1 MFIAHTAPFAYPLF
15 SAATAF
21 TTSAYVSP
29 AVLLNVRA
37 FFPSSHVTPVMMPV
51 PCPLPVPFTRA
62 LAMHSITLALSS
74 CVIYPSNAETLILRA
89 FSLIENTF
97 IISYPSKETL
107 VTAGSS
113 PSTAAPSV
121 CQLAAAVGV
130 PIGTATFEGMLK
142 ALHTP
147 IRPPIVR
154 AFLTTSLSVWVGST
168 AAALAESVNVSALW
182 SPIARLYAACS
193 NSVSLCPSKDLKNAL
208 LYSGLFNTSPSV
220 ASWLA
225 LRSKLMPAPVIG
237 LNALRWFPP
246 AAPAACCCMFSFA
259 CASPESSMFS
269 VVMSASASVSIV
281 PLISAARRS
290 ISSNVALR

>member
-1 MFIAHTAPFAYPLF
+1 
-15 SAATAF
+15 
-21 TTSAYVSP
+21 
-29 AVLLNVRA
+29 
-37 FFPSSHVTPVMMPV
+37 
-51 PCPLPVPFTRA
+51 
-62 LAMHSITLALSS
+62 MHSITLALSS
-74 CVIYPSNAETLILRA
+74 CVMYPSNAETLILRA

-107 VTAGSS
+107 ATVGFSL
-113 PSTAAPSV
+113 STAAPSV
-121 CQLAAAVGV
+121 CQFAAAVGV
-130 PIGTATFEGMLK
+130 PIGTATFDGILK
-142 ALHTP
+142 ALHTL

-168 AAALAESVNVSALW
+168 AAALVESAKVSALW

-193 NSVSLCPSKDLKNAL
+193 ISVSLCPSKDLKKAL
-208 LYSGLFNTSPSV
+208 LYSGLFSTSPSV

-237 LNALRWFPP
+237 LNALRWLP
-246 AAPAACCCMFSFA
+246 PAACCCMFSFA
-259 CASPESSMFS
+259 CASPESSIFS